1 MKLTR
6 ILALAL
12 LATTSTC
19 GHADEPAYH
28 VSQIQPLDNGQHWDY
43 LAYDADH
50 HHLFI
55 AHGDHA
61 DVYDTLSHQLVGRID
76 HTSGIHG
83 IAFVP
88 RLDLGFTSNGKRNDV
103 TAFRLSTLKTVTSIP
118 TEGNP
123 DAILYDPASGHIVT
137 ANGKGRSLTIIDPQ
151 SLRNIGNIQMDARP
165 EYTIADGKGSLFTN
179 AEDKNQIIQTD
190 SLHGKVLHRYSMTG
204 TCDAPSGLAYD
215 PATRHLF
222 SVCQNHVMVVMDAQT
237 GKIVQTLSIGDD
249 PDAAI
254 HDHQHHLVFSSNGGS
269 GTLTVIGERNGRYEV
284 RQTVR
289 TAPGART
296 MALDETSGKIYLVTR
311 SKQTPNDEKGATDG
325 FELITV
331 SP

>member
-1 MKLTR
+1 MF
-6 ILALAL
+6 
-12 LATTSTC
+12 
-19 GHADEPAYH
+19 H
-28 VSQIQPLDNGQHWDY
+28 
-43 LAYDADH
+43 
-50 HHLFI
+50 
-55 AHGDHA
+55 
-61 DVYDTLSHQLVGRID
+61 
-76 HTSGIHG
+76 
-83 IAFVP
+83 
-88 RLDLGFTSNGKRNDV
+88 
-103 TAFRLSTLKTVTSIP
+103 LSTLKPVTRIT

-123 DAILYDPASGHIVT
+123 DAILYDPASGHIIT

-151 SLRNIGNIQMDARP
+151 SLRSIGNIPMDARP

-190 SLHGKVLHRYSMTG
+190 SLHGKVMHRYSMAG

-222 SVCQNHVMVVMDAQT
+222 SVCQNHVMVVMDART
-237 GKIVQTLSIGDD
+237 GKILQTLPIGDD

-254 HDHQHHLVFSSNGGS
+254 HDNQRHLVFSSNGGS
-269 GTLTVIGERNGRYEV
+269 GTLTVISERNGRYAV
-284 RQTVR
+284 RQTVN

-296 MALDETSGKIYLVTR
+296 MALDETSGNIYLVTR
-311 SKQTPNDEKGATDG
+311 SKPGLNDGNDAADG